1 MADKT
6 NTNHFP
12 TRCAL
17 DADENM
23 RQAIERF
30 RTRMAAAN
38 RMFIRQ
44 RIDEIE
50 ARGLAT
56 EKEKLDQ
63 MRDYRY
69 FENLGTGGEAEWG
82 TAETR
87 SKENRIRQTTW
98 LADVPTLEDALL
110 VEFDGVIRLPMF
122 RQTEQWRQIYLDTL
136 QQVFQR
142 QADDWA
148 AEEGDEAP
156 GPIPPCHE
164 LGLFL
169 KYAQGV
175 RDPDF
180 RHSGIALFEPGFT
193 TGVTDRDLEGLDP
206 SQERNKVQELLS
218 QDRTRLRERLEQDKL
233 EPELINRALIEG
245 LVDDD
250 LEVKAG
256 FVTGT
261 GYCGEY
267 PEWYSAYLYCRRCV
281 DDEDDD
287 EEDKGLTDKTEHALN
302 LEDWAWR
309 VVFFEASIENPRV
322 LYGLKA
328 RFDSIPEF
336 LDWYSSWLDHLDAR
350 GLLRLRRH
358 RVDCETDCESD
369 CELHYF
375 GSYGR

>member
-1 MADKT
+1 
-6 NTNHFP
+6 
-12 TRCAL
+12 
-17 DADENM
+17 M

-38 RMFIRQ
+38 RMFIQQ
-44 RIDEIE
+44 RD
-50 ARGLAT
+50 R
-56 EKEKLDQ
+56 

-69 FENLGTGGEAEWG
+69 FEGLGTGSEAEWG

-87 SKENRIRQTTW
+87 SKANRIRPTTW
-98 LADVPTLEDALL
+98 LADAPTLEDALL

-136 QQVFQR
+136 QQVFKR

-148 AEEGDEAP
+148 AEEGEETP

-164 LGLFL
+164 LVLSL

-180 RHSGIALFEPGFT
+180 RHSGIAPFEPGFT

-206 SQERNKVQELLS
+206 SQ
-218 QDRTRLRERLEQDKL
+218 DRTRLRERLEQDNL
-233 EPELINRALIEG
+233 EPELINRALIDG
-245 LVDDD
+245 RVDDD
-250 LEVKAG
+250 LELKAG

-261 GYCGEY
+261 GYCGGY
-267 PEWYSAYLYCRRCV
+267 PEWYSACLYCRQCV

-287 EEDKGLTDKTEHALN
+287 DKDKTGNIKDAVN
-302 LEDWAWR
+302 LQDWAWR
-309 VVFFEASIENPRV
+309 VIFFEASIENPRV
-322 LYGLKA
+322 LYGRKA

-336 LDWYSSWLDHLDAR
+336 LDWYSSWLDYLDAR
-350 GLLRLRRH
+350 GLLRLQRH
-358 RVDCETDCESD
+358 RAGCETDCGSD
-369 CELHYF
+369 CELH
-375 GSYGR
+375 